1 MFVGIAPLLAKN
13 TDKVTSSFRSNVLL
27 NTGLWKNIRPKARC
41 NFRSNVLLNTGLW
54 KSYDDYLSST
64 LCLTCKEV
72 KEIFGLCVAEEKADV
87 WNVRIFISVTIF
99 VHQRIM
105 RISLQRSKFI

>member
-1 MFVGIAPLLAKN
+1 MSAAGMHSVFVGIAPLLAKN
-13 TDKVTSSFRSNVLL
+13 TDKVTSS
-27 NTGLWKNIRPKARC
+27 
-41 NFRSNVLLNTGLW
+41 FRSNVLLNTGLW